1 MLALS
6 CPYVHP
12 ILALGCPIVSAN
24 LPEVSQNTVNM
35 SFFPFFGYQPK
46 ASGKGMDALV
56 GLWGRRPDM
65 LPLA

>member
-1 MLALS
+1 MLTLS
-6 CPYVHP
+6 YPYVGP
-12 ILALGCPIVSAN
+12 ILPLCSPYLGLR
-24 LPEVSQNTVNM
+24 LPHR
-35 SFFPFFGYQPK
+35 GYQPK